1 MVKYKWSIIRTEAKT
16 LWDAETLPEKPELQ
30 KMIKS
35 IGGYIEKIPKT
46 WLKNGV
52 RVMYVNEEGRLYGM
66 PHNPVASELLNNGE
80 LLVGDVVV
88 QWQETM
94 DRPTLI
100 NQPLDPNAK
109 LPHYDD
115 YVKQGI
121 LSGVEDVPP
130 TGGMDMPVEGE
141 YIGE

>member
-1 MVKYKWSIIRTEAKT
+1 MKYKWSIIRTGAKA
-16 LWDAETLPEKPELQ
+16 LWDAQTLSEKPELNGMQ
-30 KMIKS
+30 EAV
-35 IGGYIEKIPKT
+35 GGYIENIPKN
-46 WLKNGV
+46 WLKKGV
-52 RVMYVNEEGRLYGM
+52 RVMYVNEEGRMNDL
-66 PHNPVASELLNNGE
+66 PPNPVASKLLNNGE
-80 LLVGDVVV
+80 LLVGDVLV

-115 YVKQGI
+115 FVKQGI
-121 LSGVEDVPP
+121 LSGVNDVLPM
-130 TGGMDMPVEGE
+130 GGVDMPVEGE

>member
-1 MVKYKWSIIRTEAKT
+1 MKYKWSIIRTGAKV
-16 LWDAETLPEKPELQ
+16 LWDAETLPEKPELNGMQ
-30 KMIKS
+30 EAV
-35 IGGYIEKIPKT
+35 GGYIENIPKS
-46 WLKNGV
+46 WLKKGV
-52 RVMYVNEEGRLYGM
+52 KVMYVNEEGRIYDL
-66 PHNPVASELLNNGE
+66 PPNPVASQLLNNGE
-80 LLVGDVVV
+80 LLVGDVLV

-121 LSGVEDVPP
+121 LSGVEDVLP
-130 TGGMDMPVEGE
+130 TGGMEMPVEGE